1 MHVVKSSRLY
11 CCSFYARQHEEANA
25 ARMLTPEQRRAK
37 KLQKMQEDTS
47 CGVHITVYRIRD
59 LSNHSNKFKVKG
71 GGREETLDLRV

>member
-1 MHVVKSSRLY
+1 MHVVKSSCLY
-11 CCSFYARQHEEANA
+11 CCLYYARQHEEANA

-47 CGVHITVYRIRD
+47 CGVHITVYRIKD

-71 GGREETLDLRV
+71 GGGEKRL

>member
-1 MHVVKSSRLY
+1 
-11 CCSFYARQHEEANA
+11 
-25 ARMLTPEQRRAK
+25 MLTPEQRRAK

-71 GGREETLDLRV
+71 GGREETFDLRV